1 LSSLAA
7 TKLNQLREELTQ
19 LAIHT
24 DVLAAPQ
31 SSNDGEAAGD
41 ASGKRIKETELAR
54 FSELTQAYQ
63 KQLEHYVAYLQE
75 NKSPAEQA
83 DALRQELEF
92 SETLSKRLNTLR
104 SECGSQLKT
113 IQTGKKARKNY

>member
-1 LSSLAA
+1 MSSLAA
-7 TKLNQLREELTQ
+7 TKLNQLREQLTQ
-19 LAIHT
+19 LAIDT

-31 SSNDGEAAGD
+31 PSNDEDGVNEA
-41 ASGKRIKETELAR
+41 ELAR

-75 NKSPAEQA
+75 NKTPTEQA
-83 DALRQELEF
+83 EALRQELAF
-92 SETLSKRLNTLR
+92 SETLTKRLKTLR
-104 SECGSQLKT
+104 TECGGQLKT